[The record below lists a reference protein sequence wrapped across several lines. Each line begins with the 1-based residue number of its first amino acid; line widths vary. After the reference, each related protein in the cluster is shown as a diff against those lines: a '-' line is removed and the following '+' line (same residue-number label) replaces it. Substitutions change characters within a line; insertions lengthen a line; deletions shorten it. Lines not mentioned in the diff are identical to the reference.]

1 MSDIISTI
9 EKVVR
14 MFRFERFSYLAI
26 SLISFMG
33 LMFLII
39 SSFMSKSEKSI
50 AFYLGLFAPTGVI
63 TFSMSRILKMWS
75 DVMILIKQHY
85 NNGR

>member
-1 MSDIISTI
+1 MSDIISAI

-14 MFRFERFSYLAI
+14 MFRFERFAYLSI
-26 SLISFMG
+26 SLISFIG

-39 SSFMSKSEKSI
+39 SSFMTKTDKNI
-50 AFYLGLFAPTGVI
+50 TFYLGLFAPTGVI

-75 DVMILIKQHY
+75 DVMTLIKQHY
-85 NNGR
+85 K